1 MPSEILWLWAA
12 IAIELDKY
20 IFSTFIATFNTL
32 HVNIGNYLQLA
43 AVDICSVCLASQ

>member
-12 IAIELDKY
+12 IAIELDNY